1 VLIREISGLKS
12 KKMIAEKSHTAQN
25 IIEKISPGAP
35 KVEFINDAALT
46 KALMYLENIGI
57 PNNKHEDYKYCNMD
71 AILKKE
77 FKNIE
82 QKFVSINDI
91 NSYKLE
97 DTITL
102 VVLNG
107 NYSESLSDK
116 IILKG
121 LHINT
126 FSNLDGNAK
135 KLISSAANVESD
147 AFIALNTV
155 FSSNGFHL
163 KIEKG
168 VVLQIPIHILYISGT
183 ESEAIVNARNLIELE
198 ENAEATIIEEQII
211 IGKGKVFNNYLSE
224 KFIARNAKLS
234 CVLFQ
239 NEGALGFS
247 VNTSQVRVE
256 GSGHYDNTTITLSG
270 QVVRNN
276 HNVILAGENSQAHL
290 NGLFSSKGTQ
300 LVDNHTLMDH
310 QVPHCES
317 NELYKGI
324 INDKSTGVFNGKI
337 FVRKDAQ
344 KTNAYQSSKNI
355 LLSDDATINTK
366 PQLEIYA
373 DDVKC
378 SHGTSTGKIDES
390 AMFYLN
396 ARGIGKHSAK
406 KLLLGSFALEV
417 INKIEVESLR
427 EKVTHLFENEI

>member
-1 VLIREISGLKS
+1 
-12 KKMIAEKSHTAQN
+12 MIAEKSHTAQN
-25 IIEKISPGAP
+25 IIGKISASAA
-35 KVEFINDAALT
+35 KVGFINDTTLT
-46 KALMYLENIGI
+46 KALMYLENTGI
-57 PNNKHEDYKYCNMD
+57 PTNKHEDYKYCNMD
-71 AILKKE
+71 AIFKKE

-82 QKFVSINDI
+82 QKFAAPSDI
-91 NSYKLE
+91 REFKLE

-102 VVLNG
+102 VVVNG
-107 NYSESLSDK
+107 TYSESLSDK

-121 LHINT
+121 LHINAL
-126 FSNLDGNAK
+126 SNLDSKAK
-135 KLISSAANVESD
+135 KLIASAANVEGD

-163 KIEKG
+163 KVEKN
-168 VVLQIPIHILYISGT
+168 VALQIPIHILYISGS
-183 ESEAIVNARNLIELE
+183 ESEAIVNTRNLIELE
-198 ENAEATIIEEQII
+198 ESAEATIIEQQVVF
-211 IGKGKVFNNYLSE
+211 GKGKVFSNYLSE
-224 KFIARNAKLS
+224 KFIGRNAKLN
-234 CVLFQ
+234 CTLFQ
-239 NEGALGFS
+239 NEGHLGFS
-247 VNTSQVRVE
+247 VNTSQVKVE

-276 HNVILAGENSQAHL
+276 HNVVLAGENSEAHL
-290 NGLFSSKGTQ
+290 NGLFSSKGSQ

-317 NELYKGI
+317 NELYKGV

-396 ARGIGKHSAK
+396 ARGIGKESAR

-417 INKIEVESLR
+417 INKIEVDSLR
-427 EKVTHLFENEI
+427 EKVVHLFENEI

>member
-1 VLIREISGLKS
+1 
-12 KKMIAEKSHTAQN
+12 MIVEKSHTAQN
-25 IIEKISPGAP
+25 IIEKISGTAS
-35 KVEFINDAALT
+35 KVGFINDSTLT
-46 KALMYLENIGI
+46 KALMYLENTGI

-77 FKNIE
+77 FKNVE
-82 QKFVSINDI
+82 QKFVQVKEIAP
-91 NSYKLE
+91 YKLE
-97 DTITL
+97 DTVTL

-107 NYSESLSDK
+107 NYSEALSDK
-116 IILKG
+116 MILKG
-121 LHINT
+121 LHINAL
-126 FSNLDGNAK
+126 SNLDKEGKYRIA
-135 KLISSAANVESD
+135 SQADVESD
-147 AFIALNTV
+147 AFVALNTV

-163 KIEKG
+163 KIAKG
-168 VVLQIPIHILYISGT
+168 EQLQIPIHILYVSES
-183 ESEAIVNARNLIELE
+183 ESEALVNTRNLIELE
-198 ENAEATIIEEQII
+198 ENSEATIIEEQLI
-211 IGKGKVFNNYLSE
+211 IGKGKVFTNYLSE
-224 KFIARNAKLS
+224 KYVAKNAKLN

-239 NEGALGFS
+239 NEGAQGFS
-247 VNTSQVRVE
+247 VNTNQVKVE
-256 GSGHYDNTTITLSG
+256 RDGHYDNTTITLSG
-270 QVVRNN
+270 QLVRNN
-276 HNVILAGENSQAHL
+276 HNVVLAGSNSQAHL

-310 QVPHCES
+310 QAPHCES

-396 ARGIGKHSAK
+396 ARGIGKESAR
-406 KLLLGSFALEV
+406 KLLLSSFAQEV
-417 INKIEVESLR
+417 INKIEVDSLR
-427 EKVTHLFENEI
+427 EKITHLFENEI